1 MWDLVRFNDFHD
13 GWTTPTEIFGDS
25 GLRKYIIPF
34 SQDHHGHKEIRKLR
48 CFPFST
54 CTKHACLCWP
64 RNDSIH
70 NPNTWHPSIIHA
82 FQAEK
87 WFTIDP
93 PIGIGGNHEES
104 SKQSLCH
111 CHPNFCVLCYL
122 AWCHTV
128 CEYMWMMLLM
138 CCTFHFRIIA
148 HCLFESVIYSGWY
161 PIEES
166 LRIICVPSTSQ
177 GETTSNIKPRHQS
190 SCDI

>member
-34 SQDHHGHKEIRKLR
+34 SQDHHGYKEIPKLR
-48 CFPFST
+48 FFPFST
-54 CTKHACLCWP
+54 CCTKHACLCWP

-87 WFTIDP
+87 WFTLDP
-93 PIGIGGNHEES
+93 PIGIDGNHEES
-104 SKQSLCH
+104 SKWSLCH
-111 CHPNFCVLCYL
+111 CHPNLCVLCCL

-128 CEYMWMMLLM
+128 CEWCCWCAALFTFASLL
-138 CCTFHFRIIA
+138 TA
-148 HCLFESVIYSGWY
+148 
-161 PIEES
+161 S
-166 LRIICVPSTSQ
+166 LNP
-177 GETTSNIKPRHQS
+177 
-190 SCDI
+190 